1 MTPERAGLV
10 LEQARWAARAF
21 ETYDA
26 ASVSRIVEA
35 TAEAADLA
43 ATKYAE
49 WAVRETG
56 MGVVADK
63 VAKNKACSSGLVDE
77 YRNRDFVSPRL
88 DPDRRVIEL
97 PRPAGVVLGV
107 VPTTNP
113 VASIYFKVLL
123 CLMTRNAIVI
133 APHPRA
139 KDCSVD
145 AARLLAA
152 AAEAAGAPRG
162 VIQVLEEPSIPI
174 MEALMSDPRTDVIL
188 ATGGSAVVRAAYSS
202 GNPALSVGPGN
213 VPTFIDASAD
223 LPAAVREI
231 LASKAFDNSVLCTNE
246 SVLVV
251 ERSVG
256 PAVRRELQRAGA
268 AILDGED
275 GVRLRRAMFDGGNL
289 NPEVIGR
296 DATWIAQL
304 AGVSVPRS
312 TRVLVVPFAHVVDEE
327 LMTHEKL
334 SPVLGLVEV
343 DSVAAAFE
351 ACRAVVSIGGAGHSA
366 SIHTEDPRMVMDFAA
381 RVPVLRLTV
390 NVGNSA
396 GSSGLTTGL
405 APSMTLGTGFMGG
418 SSLGANL
425 QPSHLVNWTACA
437 YATASVNDLEA
448 YRGLNPWRLTTG
460 GPVPPWP
467 VASNLHEPELI
478 QSGAHAGVSAALI
491 EQIRRL
497 VVEEL
502 EGLVGGAGSG

>member
-10 LEQARWAARAF
+10 LEQARWAARSF
-21 ETYDA
+21 ETFDA
-26 ASVSRIVEA
+26 ASVRRIVEA
-35 TAEAADLA
+35 TAKAADLGA
-43 ATKYAE
+43 AKYAE

-63 VAKNKACSSGLVDE
+63 VIKNKACSSGLVVE
-77 YRNRDFVSPRL
+77 YQDQDFVSPRL
-88 DPDRRVIEL
+88 NSDRRIIEL

-113 VASIYFKVLL
+113 VASLYFKVLL

-139 KDCSVD
+139 KNCSVD

-152 AAEAAGAPRG
+152 TAEAAGAPRG
-162 VIQVLEEPSIPI
+162 AIQVIDEPSIPI

-188 ATGGSAVVRAAYSS
+188 ATGGSAVTRAAYSS

-213 VPTFIDASAD
+213 VPAFIDRSAD

-231 LASKAFDNSVLCTNE
+231 LASKTFDNSVLCTNE

-251 ERSVG
+251 ERSLG
-256 PAVRRELQRAGA
+256 AAVRREFQRAGA
-268 AILDGED
+268 AIVEGED
-275 GVRLRRAMFDGGNL
+275 GDRLRRAMFKGGLL

-296 DATWIAQL
+296 DATWIARF
-304 AGVSVPRS
+304 AGVSVPKS
-312 TRVLVVPFAHVVDEE
+312 TVALVVPIAHVLDEE
-327 LMTHEKL
+327 PMTHEKL

-343 DSVAAAFE
+343 DSVEAAFE
-351 ACRAVVSIGGAGHSA
+351 ACRAVVGIGGSGHSA
-366 SIHTEDPRMVMDFAA
+366 SIHTEDPAMVMDFAA

-418 SSLGANL
+418 SSLGENL
-425 QPSHLVNWTACA
+425 RPSHLVNWTACA
-437 YATASVNDLEA
+437 YATTSANDLEA

-460 GPVPPWP
+460 PEPPFP
-467 VASNLHEPELI
+467 VASNLHEPELTH
-478 QSGAHAGVSAALI
+478 SDASAAGSAALI

-502 EGLVGGAGSG
+502 EGLIGGASGG